1 MLKIGDKVSLFHDMG
16 LSGVIVNILT
26 EKAIEYW
33 STTGT
38 TAVKMLAEVSW
49 DNGTKSIHKFEDVMR
64 LE

>member
-1 MLKIGDKVSLFHDMG
+1 MLKIGDKVSLFHNMG
-16 LSGVIVNILT
+16 KSGIIINILT

-38 TAVKMLAEVSW
+38 TAVKMLAEISW
-49 DNGTKSIHKFEDVMR
+49 DDGSKSVHKFENVMR